1 MKKFFLLLMML
12 VAFLSCRE
20 NIVEFEDEITT
31 GTIYLSS
38 LPGGADIYFENNK
51 TGKTTPDSLTSVLP
65 GSYTI
70 KLRLS
75 GYADESVIVNIHSGE
90 KRFITVNFRNN
101 Y

>member
-1 MKKFFLLLMML
+1 ML

-20 NIVEFEDEITT
+20 NIIEYKDDITT

-70 KLRLS
+70 RLRLS
-75 GYADESVIVNIHSGE
+75 GYAEESVLVNIGSGQ
-90 KRFITVNFRNN
+90 KRFINVNFRNN

>member
-1 MKKFFLLLMML
+1 ML

-20 NIVEFEDEITT
+20 SIVEYKDDITT

-75 GYADESVIVNIHSGE
+75 GYAEETVLVNIGSGQ
-90 KRFITVNFRNN
+90 KRFINVNFRNN